1 MQSTSQLV
9 NAYVNL
15 IKNFGIFADDGDMVR
30 EDVRAAVQG
39 AVSHIR
45 LADASATSQTIE
57 EFRDA
62 LTALLQV
69 LQSDHAG
76 SIEVL
81 KLAISLLPHSN
92 EL

>member
-1 MQSTSQLV
+1 MQTTSQLV
-9 NAYVNL
+9 NVYVTL

-30 EDVRAAVQG
+30 EEVRAVIQG

-45 LADASATSQTIE
+45 LTDPSTTSQTLE

-92 EL
+92 G